1 MTYAILFHPGHNRVY
16 FESALQFAAA
26 EFAVV
31 TERFSVPC
39 ENPRTERIGG
49 IPYLCFETDSP
60 LPAAELRAVCGLSF
74 VYALFTLE
82 DAPRRLYPLE
92 KTNVPYINE
101 GMGSML
107 KYTGKTNELFTR
119 MLLNLAL
126 AAQDTRENVRLLDP
140 LAGKGTTL
148 FEGLV
153 KGCDVYGVEIGE
165 KAAAEACRFLDRFLQ
180 GEKYKFEQKTLRI
193 SGEKK
198 VFSARRHSFV
208 LAASKEDFKAKR
220 VKTAELISG
229 SSQFA
234 DRYFKKNFFDILVSD
249 LPYGVQH
256 GNVTNEGQSGLT
268 RNPGALLEACL
279 PAWTAVLK
287 PGGAMALSWNAHVL
301 PRAKMVQLLEKH
313 GLAVRKGG
321 AHARFAHRVDQAILR
336 DVVLAVKM
344 Q

>member
-16 FESALQFAAA
+16 FDAALQFAAA
-26 EFAVV
+26 EFSVV
-31 TERFSVPC
+31 TERFAVPC
-39 ENPRTERIGG
+39 ENPRTARIGG
-49 IPYLCFETDSP
+49 VPYLCFEAASP
-60 LPAAELRAVCGLSF
+60 LPDAALRAVCGLSF

-82 DAPRRLYPLE
+82 DAPTRLCPLE
-92 KTNVPYINE
+92 RTNTPYINE

-126 AAQDTRENVRLLDP
+126 AAQDTREPVRLLDP

-153 KGCDVYGVEIGE
+153 KGYDVYGVEIGE
-165 KAAAEACRFLDRFLQ
+165 KVTAEACRFLTRFLQ
-180 GEKYKFEQKTLRI
+180 EEKYKFEQKTLRL
-193 SGEKK
+193 SGADKA
-198 VFSARRHSFV
+198 FSAVRHNFV

-220 VKTAELISG
+220 IKTAELIAG

-256 GNVTNEGQSGLT
+256 GNVTNEGQCSLT
-268 RNPGALLEACL
+268 RNPSALLEACL

-313 GLAVRKGG
+313 CLAVREGG
-321 AHARFAHRVDQAILR
+321 AYAQFAHRVDQAILR
-336 DVVLAVKM
+336 DVVLATKKK
-344 Q
+344 